1 MPPEKISGL
10 IVEGTKSALPNP
22 YIRHYQNLIH
32 QGIPVVFI
40 HNYYNGLQTPCV
52 LMDDIQA
59 SKKLTQMF
67 LDAGHTKIAGIF
79 KEDDLQGIRR
89 FQGYAETLC
98 RSRICRS
105 MTATSGGSILIMKCG
120 SKINIVLS
128 IHWMI

>member
-22 YIRHYQNLIH
+22 YIRHYQNLIR

-59 SKKLTQMF
+59 SKKLTQLL

-89 FQGYAETLC
+89 FQGYNIAPAEPIIMSSTIVT
-98 RSRICRS
+98 RN
-105 MTATSGGSILIMKCG
+105 SIMNKRFRL
-120 SKINIVLS
+120 
-128 IHWMI
+128 